1 MILNNITGIRT
12 VVNSE
17 LGEEKGK
24 IYFFP
29 FANVRHKKIAW
40 LTVLSLWFSDKALE
54 RGIRRF

>member
-29 FANVRHKKIAW
+29 FVFF
-40 LTVLSLWFSDKALE
+40 VPFSW
-54 RGIRRF
+54 